1 VHANEARAVVAATE
15 VNAHLFWL
23 LLFGREVFVEENL
36 RLVWR
41 ERSNARHDAAVRFE
55 KYILTRKTDYLCI
68 SFRETSRAI
77 QASQTCIHNPNGKD
91 TAVFQKFRRKGVTK
105 EKKERELCARAARR
119 AQNVGDVMSDVN
131 S

>member
-55 KYILTRKTDYLCI
+55 KYILTRKTDYCTCAFHL
-68 SFRETSRAI
+68 EKRAE
-77 QASQTCIHNPNGKD
+77 QSK
-91 TAVFQKFRRKGVTK
+91 RRKHAFTIQTAKIQQSSKSSGGK
-105 EKKERELCARAARR
+105 E
-119 AQNVGDVMSDVN
+119 
-131 S
+131 